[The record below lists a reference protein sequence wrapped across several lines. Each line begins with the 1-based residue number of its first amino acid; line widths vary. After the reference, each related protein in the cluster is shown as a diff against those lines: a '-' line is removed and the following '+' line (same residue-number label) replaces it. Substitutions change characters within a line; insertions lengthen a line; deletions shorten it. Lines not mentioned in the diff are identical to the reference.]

1 MLMTAGK
8 DVWTFS
14 APEQRVE
21 LEDGVFLGGREGPR
35 RTAQIVIHGNA
46 RATPRVLWTFQQTGA
61 PSMAAAT
68 RQRVRADEPRLPL

>member
-1 MLMTAGK
+1 
-8 DVWTFS
+8 
-14 APEQRVE
+14 
-21 LEDGVFLGGREGPR
+21 VFLGGREGPR